1 MVIAPAITIVPL
13 GDDQALHAATEAC
26 VGLAPDIV
34 VATTGIGFRG
44 WLEAAEGWGM
54 GDTLRAALS
63 RARLIAR
70 GAKPCGA
77 IRAADLSEDWSAPS
91 ESCEEILE
99 RLLAQGIA
107 GRRIAVQLHGGPQAE
122 FVAGLRAAGAAV
134 VEVPVYRWTLPP
146 DVAPVRRLVGQL
158 AASQVDAVTFTSAPA
173 VQALLEIAGDDAAD
187 VLDRFRTGTMAAC
200 VGPVTAA
207 SLVERD
213 IPVVTP
219 HRSRLGALVK
229 VVTDELP
236 RRAAR
241 LTVAGT
247 LLEIRGHA
255 VLIDGRLQTL
265 APSRD
270 GDTRRARGP
279 AGRGR
284 AQGPPRRLPAA
295 GQRRARRRRRD
306 RPAAHRARLRRP
318 HRDGHQTRL
327 PPPRRRGGD
336 MSLPV
341 LLAVAHGTRSAAGQA
356 QIRDLV
362 DRVACRRPDVD
373 VRLAF
378 ADVQHPRVGEA
389 IQGPDTVV
397 VPLLLSSGYHVR
409 VDIAEAVAERRRGR
423 HRPAR
428 PGSRAGREPA
438 AAPR

>member
-1 MVIAPAITIVPL
+1 MADLTGPVTPASAPAPDAPAAPLAGYTVAVTAERRRDELAALFQRRGAKVVIAPAITIVPL

-158 AASQVDAVTFTSAPA
+158 AAGQVDAVTFTSAPA

-265 APSRD
+265 APAAMAILGVLAARPGAVVPKDRLAGSLPRGND
-270 GDTRRARGP
+270 GHAVDVAI
-279 AGRGR
+279 
-284 AQGPPRRLPAA
+284 
-295 GQRRARRRRRD
+295 
-306 RPAAHRARLRRP
+306 ARLRTALGSA
-318 HRDGHQTRL
+318 GHIETVIKRGYRL
-327 PPPRRRGGD
+327 
-336 MSLPV
+336 
-341 LLAVAHGTRSAAGQA
+341 
-356 QIRDLV
+356 
-362 DRVACRRPDVD
+362 
-373 VRLAF
+373 
-378 ADVQHPRVGEA
+378 
-389 IQGPDTVV
+389 
-397 VPLLLSSGYHVR
+397 R
-409 VDIAEAVAERRRGR
+409 VDEVAT
-423 HRPAR
+423 
-428 PGSRAGREPA
+428 
-438 AAPR
+438 